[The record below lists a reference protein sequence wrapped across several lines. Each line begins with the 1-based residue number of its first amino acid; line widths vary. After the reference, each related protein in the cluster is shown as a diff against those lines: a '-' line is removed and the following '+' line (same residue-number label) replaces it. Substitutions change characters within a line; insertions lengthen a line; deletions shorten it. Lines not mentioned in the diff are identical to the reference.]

1 MTELLEGADGQT
13 DVVAKDVLPTPACPT
28 PGSGQEAP
36 APFAGNP
43 ELAWKALLL
52 VVDWIKYAEV
62 KAGGSIAAA
71 GVLAGLLYNLVKS
84 QSHPAPVVA
93 GTAVVATIL
102 TGLTAWFG
110 ALVFWPRLRHREE
123 PKSPLFFHHIAR
135 KHSEPATYV
144 SELAKVTSSSEDLV
158 AEIAQQVY
166 WNSVVAHRKYKWA
179 SWAIRILMLALLSVA
194 ALACL
199 LGYSSV
205 A

>member
-102 TGLTAWFG
+102 TGLTAC
-110 ALVFWPRLRHREE
+110 
-123 PKSPLFFHHIAR
+123 
-135 KHSEPATYV
+135 
-144 SELAKVTSSSEDLV
+144 LAHSSSGRAYDIEKSRRAL
-158 AEIAQQVY
+158 
-166 WNSVVAHRKYKWA
+166 SSSTTLPGSTA
-179 SWAIRILMLALLSVA
+179 SLPPTSQ
-194 ALACL
+194 
-199 LGYSSV
+199 SSRR
-205 A
+205 